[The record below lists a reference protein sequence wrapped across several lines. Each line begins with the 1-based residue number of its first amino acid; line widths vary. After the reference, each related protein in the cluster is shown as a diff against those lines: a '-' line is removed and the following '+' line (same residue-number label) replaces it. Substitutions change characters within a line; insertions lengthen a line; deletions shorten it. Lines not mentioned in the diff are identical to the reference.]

1 MPKAILGLSQGRRG
15 RASAPTGAVPAAP
28 CPGPCARRARR
39 LLSRL
44 CTASVEP
51 QTQLIAS
58 QRPLGDVPAANVPH
72 FPLLRPCKASC
83 GEALAQRIH
92 RSAPPARTHRHR
104 APAAHPH
111 GTYGSHEK
119 TIPQPAN
126 PKLHGGTVC
135 ASRQAWQRKP
145 LLHRCPI
152 YSPL

>member
-28 CPGPCARRARR
+28 CRVLG
-39 LLSRL
+39 
-44 CTASVEP
+44 EP
-51 QTQLIAS
+51 EGCCQGSAPPRWSPKQLIAS